1 MKNRNIF
8 WGLIFI
14 FAAVFVLLNNFGYF
28 EDINITKILITVLL
42 VYCMFKNV
50 RPLNFFGIL
59 IPAAFICILYDD
71 ALHLTAI
78 TPFPILAA
86 AVFGS
91 IGLSFIFPR
100 KPYYDDN
107 HCHGFDSAFGSS
119 TIDHLNESDVT
130 CKVCFGE
137 TTKYIDTP
145 NFQKAYLKCSFG
157 SLKVFFDHAFIEG
170 DSAEIYVDNSFGETD
185 IYLPKEWNV
194 NMLVTATFGDV
205 QEIHKIAQTGAPYVT
220 IRGNVSFGDCKIY
233 YI

>member
-1 MKNRNIF
+1 MKNKNMF

-28 EDINITKILITVLL
+28 KDIDMVKILITVLL
-42 VYCMFKNV
+42 GYCMVKNV
-50 RPLNFFGIL
+50 RPRNFYGIL
-59 IPAAFICILYDD
+59 IPAACICILYDEP
-71 ALHLTAI
+71 LHLTAI

-86 AVFGS
+86 AILGS
-91 IGLSFIFPR
+91 IGLSFIFPQ
-100 KPYYDDN
+100 KPHFNDKHRFGY
-107 HCHGFDSAFGSS
+107 DSAFGSS

-157 SLKVFFDHAFIEG
+157 SLKVFFDHALIEG
-170 DSAEIYVDNSFGETD
+170 NSAEIYVDNSFGETE
-185 IYLPKEWNV
+185 IYVPKDWNV
-194 NMLVTATFGDV
+194 NMLVTAAFGDV
-205 QEIHKIAQTGAPYVT
+205 QEIHKMVQTGTPYVT